1 MLYNRY
7 AILGTDQRAL
17 LINIDHRMKRTTNYL
32 FQAPYANLKKA
43 VLSPMF
49 GRLTLKMKKGKNR
62 TLTGIKRAVAKELS
76 LFFRERMEDS
86 QGTASTVDVLENLCP
101 SCFASLGLGLTKCS
115 RCEQEFK
122 APKKAMFRSLLLPG
136 LGDLYLGHRLLGILE
151 IMGSV
156 LVWGI
161 VILNFLEGKYAI
173 LALLVLVNGT
183 DAFLTYHMAKKGYML
198 ARTV

>member
-1 MLYNRY
+1 VNELRDRE
-7 AILGTDQRAL
+7 I
-17 LINIDHRMKRTTNYL
+17 IIDTTWH
-32 FQAPYANLKKA
+32 
-43 VLSPMF
+43 S
-49 GRLTLKMKKGKNR
+49 
-62 TLTGIKRAVAKELS
+62 IW
-76 LFFRERMEDS
+76 
-86 QGTASTVDVLENLCP
+86 
-101 SCFASLGLGLTKCS
+101 
-115 RCEQEFK
+115 
-122 APKKAMFRSLLLPG
+122 SLLLPG

-173 LALLVLVNGT
+173 LTLLVLVNGT